1 MAESSS
7 SSIAQEDT
15 LDETDVP
22 GAPKKVKRDC
32 RFKQEWRSHGMLPS
46 KKGPTFAYCKTCNA
60 DINIASGGAY
70 GILSCKL
77 NCDFNCFE
85 LETPTDLLR
94 RAKVATME
102 YNRSHST

>member
-60 DINIASGGAY
+60 DKKR
-70 GILSCKL
+70 LSL
-77 NCDFNCFE
+77 RIE
-85 LETPTDLLR
+85 LTSNNLHC
-94 RAKVATME
+94 V
-102 YNRSHST
+102 HSYHVS

>member
-60 DINIASGGAY
+60 DINIASQSLQRQRLTNGLQAGNIECSLFY
-70 GILSCKL
+70 VQNKYITTWYI
-77 NCDFNCFE
+77 NID
-85 LETPTDLLR
+85 
-94 RAKVATME
+94 
-102 YNRSHST
+102 